1 MTTTPLLSA
10 LERQALSQALT
21 RDHEAFLRPG
31 ERVRV
36 EGNQEHDAVSPTLR
50 ITTADRAFHLQLEA
64 ALHHGD
70 NPTGRRGKEA
80 FAAIMEF
87 LRLQLYE
94 FFRLDRGV
102 RFPLEFKPIEYDGA
116 LFRFRGERSNPALE
130 AQADAL
136 LDGAEA

>member
-36 EGNQEHDAVSPTLR
+36 EAQQEHDAVSVTVLV
-50 ITTADRAFHLQLEA
+50 TAADRTFSLRLEA
-64 ALHHGD
+64 ALFHGD
-70 NPTGRRGKEA
+70 NPGGRRGKEA
-80 FAAIMEF
+80 FASIMEF

-94 FFRLDRGV
+94 FFRVDRGA
-102 RFPLEFKPIEYDGA
+102 RFPLEFQPIEYDGA
-116 LFRFRGERSNPALE
+116 LFRFRGERTNPALE
-130 AQADAL
+130 AEADARQRV
-136 LDGAEA
+136 